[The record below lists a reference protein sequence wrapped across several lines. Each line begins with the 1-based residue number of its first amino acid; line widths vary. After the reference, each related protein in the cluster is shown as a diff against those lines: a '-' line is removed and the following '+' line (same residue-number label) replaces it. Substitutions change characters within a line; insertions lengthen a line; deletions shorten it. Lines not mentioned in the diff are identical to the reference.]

1 MKYMCELG
9 NCESDGAAVMVSD
22 LESGTRKWFCT
33 RAHAVAY
40 LMGKIEVSG
49 RNGTA
54 ARESAQ
60 LAQEGIVKITNAVI
74 IHD

>member
-1 MKYMCELG
+1 MKYMCEFG

-40 LMGKIEVSG
+40 LIGKIEVSG

-54 ARESAQ
+54 AQESAQ
-60 LAQEGIVKITNAVI
+60 LAQEGIVRIQGSQVHA
-74 IHD
+74 